1 MTTLD
6 TDTRLP
12 TAPSDL
18 VRLCLA
24 AAVVGP
30 TLLFIASLI
39 GITSGDVNTSGWS
52 GGVLILAFAAFGP
65 AFVGI
70 ALVASPHVPA
80 LARAILVIGGLVTA
94 AGAGFGVD
102 LIAAA
107 RSGERLPM
115 PPDFAPG
122 TVFLAIPGIM
132 FPVLFVLIG
141 ITLARSRLIP
151 VWLGGLV
158 AIGGALFPTGR
169 MPRPPIPALMLAAD
183 LLLLMALVL
192 VVVRLWPVVAP
203 DRTSSVPLGP

>member
-12 TAPSDL
+12 TAQTDL

-24 AAVVGP
+24 AAVIAP
-30 TLLFIASLI
+30 TLLLIASVI
-39 GITSGDVNTSGWS
+39 GIASGDVNTSGWA
-52 GGVLILAFAAFGP
+52 GGVMILAFAAYGP

-70 ALVASPHVPA
+70 ALVASPRVPV
-80 LARAILVIGGLVTA
+80 LARSMLVIGGLVTA

-102 LIAAA
+102 LIAAS

-115 PPDFAPG
+115 PPDLAPG
-122 TVFLAIPGIM
+122 TIFLAIPGM
-132 FPVLFVLIG
+132 MLPVLFILIG
-141 ITLARSRLIP
+141 ITLVRARLIP